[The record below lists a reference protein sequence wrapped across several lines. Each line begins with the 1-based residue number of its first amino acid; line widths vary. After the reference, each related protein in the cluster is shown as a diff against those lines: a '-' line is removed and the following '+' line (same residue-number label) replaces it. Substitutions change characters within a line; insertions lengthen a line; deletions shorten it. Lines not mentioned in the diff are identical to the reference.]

1 MNKNKLNLRRA
12 HILSLRIF
20 PQHKVI
26 LQDPTSL
33 SSKDKGYRNT
43 EQDRK
48 KIPASLANTIK

>member
-1 MNKNKLNLRRA
+1 MNKKNYNLRRA
-12 HILSLRIF
+12 QTLSLRIF

-33 SSKDKGYRNT
+33 SFKDEGYRNT